1 MKTHVLSKTLYQNL
15 VIAVF
20 IVFFPAILVA
30 QVPSGSEFSLQQ
42 VIEYALKN
50 QVDIKNAQLDA
61 EIARARTNEL
71 IAVGLPQ
78 VNGTAD
84 MNKYLEIPTQ
94 FVPAEFFNGEPGSYA
109 PVQFGQ
115 PYTASAG
122 INASQL
128 LFDGSYLIGLKASK
142 TYVELARKGLTRTR
156 IETAVDVSKAYYYVL
171 VVKERAKQLT
181 VDLSRLRKLRDDT
194 KALFDNGF
202 VEKIDADRIALSY
215 NLVESALSQTQRLV
229 TNSYNLLKF
238 QMGMDLN
245 SSITLTENIA
255 SINFDAAAIPVDSVN
270 SKSRIEYEILETQYK
285 LAGYDLKR
293 YKTARW
299 PSLRA
304 FGNLSANASR
314 NEFNFFESGYRWY
327 PSSVIGVSLS
337 VPIFGGYKIGFQVKQ
352 ARLNQQKVENSF
364 YTLEQGIKLE
374 HENALN
380 TFQSNIDKL
389 ETQDENRN
397 LAREIARISKIK
409 YDQGVGSNLEV
420 IDAES
425 SLREAEANYYV
436 ALLET
441 IISKID
447 LDKALGNYKY

>member
-1 MKTHVLSKTLYQNL
+1 MKTHAIAKTVYQNL
-15 VIAVF
+15 LIVAFSIFSPAMLIAQTT
-20 IVFFPAILVA
+20 A
-30 QVPSGSEFSLQQ
+30 GSEFSLQQ
-42 VIEYALKN
+42 AIDYALKN

-94 FVPAEFFNGEPGSYA
+94 FVPAEFFNGEPGTFA

-128 LFDGSYLIGLKASK
+128 LFDGTYLVGLKAAK
-142 TYVELARKGLTRTR
+142 TYVELARKGLTSTR
-156 IETAVDVSKAYYYVL
+156 IETAVNVSKAYYYVL
-171 VVKERAKQLT
+171 VTKERAKQLT
-181 VDLSRLRKLRDDT
+181 VDLSRLGKLRDDT

-238 QMGMDLN
+238 QMGMDIN
-245 SSITLTENIA
+245 TPITLTENIA
-255 SINFDAAAIPVDSVN
+255 SVNFDTAVTPTDSVN
-270 SKSRIEYEILETQYK
+270 IKSRIEYSILETQHE

-304 FGNLSANASR
+304 FGNLSTNASR
-314 NEFNFFESGYRWY
+314 NEFNFFESGYKWY
-327 PSSVIGVSLS
+327 PSSIIGISLS

-352 ARLNQQKVENSF
+352 AELNRQKVENSF

-374 HENALN
+374 HENAMN
-380 TFQSNIDKL
+380 TFQSNIDQLKT
-389 ETQDENRN
+389 EDKNRN

-425 SLREAEANYYV
+425 SLRDAEANYYV

>member
-1 MKTHVLSKTLYQNL
+1 MKTNILSKTHYQNL
-15 VIAVF
+15 VIAVSF
-20 IVFFPAILVA
+20 VFFPAINFA
-30 QVPSGSEFSLQQ
+30 QAPAGSEFSLQQ
-42 VIEYALKN
+42 AIDYALKN
-50 QVDIKNAQLDA
+50 QVDIKNAQLDT

-78 VNGTAD
+78 VNGFAD

-94 FVPAEFFNGEPGSYA
+94 FVPAEFFNGEAGSYA

-128 LFDGSYLIGLKASK
+128 LFDGTYLVGVKAAK
-142 TYVELARKGLTRTR
+142 TYVDLARKGLAQTR
-156 IETAVDVSKAYYYVL
+156 IETAVNVSKAYYYVL
-171 VVKERAKQLT
+171 VAEERAKQLT
-181 VDLSRLRKLRDDT
+181 VDLSRLGKLRDDT
-194 KALFDNGF
+194 KVLFDNGF

-215 NLVESALSQTQRLV
+215 NLVESALAQTQRLV

-245 SSITLTENIA
+245 ASINLSENIS
-255 SINFDAAAIPVDSVN
+255 SINFDAAAIPADSVN
-270 SKSRIEYEILETQYK
+270 SRTRIEYEILETRYK

-304 FGNLSANASR
+304 FGNLSTNASR
-314 NEFNFFESGYRWY
+314 NEFNFFESGYKWY

-337 VPIFGGYKIGFQVKQ
+337 VPIFGGYKVGFQVKQ